1 MSLLAMYTLAKE
13 LNISPIECMEMPV
26 SLVVELLAVHQEVE
40 TYKMEKI
47 DSEVEKVNKNKP
59 KW

>member
-1 MSLLAMYTLAKE
+1 MYTLAKE
-13 LNISPIECMEMPV
+13 LNISPIECMKMPV

-40 TYKMEKI
+40 TFKIEKI
-47 DSEVEKVNKNKP
+47 ESEVDKVNMNKP